1 MLHDMTALHIA
12 AKTADAYSADC
23 FGPVEWVKAA
33 KMLLDYGL
41 TEQQTEAVLR
51 SKWTR
56 WCRDNFGVEQFY
68 VAELYRMVA
77 CAKPGEINAL
87 VCLHTAT
94 LATKGTTQ

>member
-1 MLHDMTALHIA
+1 MKVNATMSALMLA

-23 FGPVEWVKAA
+23 FGPVMWVEAA

-41 TEQQTEAVLR
+41 TEEQAEAVLR

-56 WCRDNFGVEQFY
+56 WCRDHFGEPQYY

-77 CAKPGEINAL
+77 KATQPEIDAL
-87 VCLHTAT
+87 IC
-94 LATKGTTQ
+94 